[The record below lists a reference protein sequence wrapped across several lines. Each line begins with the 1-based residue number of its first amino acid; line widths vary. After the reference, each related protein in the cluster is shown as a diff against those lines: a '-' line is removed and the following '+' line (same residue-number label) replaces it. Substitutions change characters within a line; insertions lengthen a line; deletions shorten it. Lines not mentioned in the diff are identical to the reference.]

1 MSIVTIYK
9 FLIKRISMKQK
20 LYTSIGLMSGTSMD
34 GVDISIIQSDG
45 QYQFYNILDDY
56 FEYDIELQA
65 ELIRLRNL
73 VLAENDLFQYS
84 KELGNL
90 ERKITVFHA
99 EKIKQI
105 LLKYKHE
112 VDLIGFH
119 GQTIFHEPQK
129 KITKQLGDGK
139 LLSQL
144 LKKKVVYD
152 FRQKDIENDGQGAP
166 LTPIFHY
173 LISNIVNE
181 KFKTGFPIGFI
192 NIGGITNLT
201 KIINISNNF
210 EDNITAYDIGPGN
223 CLIDD
228 WVRKNSNKKFDENGN
243 ISKAGKIDQLITNQI
258 IENFN
263 IDTYSN
269 SLDIKDFDNSFARG
283 LSFENGCTTITNFTG
298 YLIAKGIENIGSN
311 SKIKY
316 LISGGGR
323 KNIALMDC
331 IKENLNDKN
340 KFILDNI
347 DNYGFNGDF
356 IESQAFGYLAIRSFL
371 NLPISF
377 PSTTGCKEPTLG
389 GKIEVNF

>member
-1 MSIVTIYK
+1 
-9 FLIKRISMKQK
+9 MKQK
-20 LYTSIGLMSGTSMD
+20 LFTSIGLMSGTSMD

-45 QYQFYNILDDY
+45 QYEFHNILDEY
-56 FEYDIELQA
+56 FEYDADLQA

-73 VLAENDLFQYS
+73 VLNQNDLLKNS
-84 KELGNL
+84 EELVNL

-99 EKIKQI
+99 EKINHI
-105 LLKYKHE
+105 LLEYKKE
-112 VDLIGFH
+112 IDLIGFH
-119 GQTIFHEPQK
+119 GQTIFHNPQK
-129 KITKQLGDGK
+129 KITKQLGDGN

-152 FRQKDIENDGQGAP
+152 FRQKDIENGGQGAP

-173 LISNIVNE
+173 LLSNVINE

-201 KIINISNNF
+201 NIKSKSSNL
-210 EDNITAYDIGPGN
+210 EENITAYDLGPGN

-258 IENFN
+258 IDNFK
-263 IDTYSN
+263 IDSYSK
-269 SLDIKDFDNSFARG
+269 SLDVKDFDNSFARG
-283 LSFENGCTTITNFTG
+283 LSFENGCSTITNFTG
-298 YLIAKGIENIGSN
+298 YLIAKGIENTATDN
-311 SKIKY
+311 KIKY

-323 KNIALMDC
+323 KNIALLDY
-331 IKENLNDKN
+331 IKDNLDNKN
-340 KFILDNI
+340 SYVLDNI
-347 DNYGFNGDF
+347 DKYGFNGDH

-377 PSTTGCKEPTLG
+377 PATTGCKEPTVG
-389 GKIEVNF
+389 GKLVENF

>member
-1 MSIVTIYK
+1 
-9 FLIKRISMKQK
+9 MKNK

-45 QYQFYNILDDY
+45 QNQFYNILDEY
-56 FEYDIELQA
+56 FKYDFDLQEELF
-65 ELIRLRNL
+65 RLRNL
-73 VLAENDLFQYS
+73 VLSQNDLIKYP
-84 KELGNL
+84 KELGNI

-99 EKIKQI
+99 KKINNV
-105 LLKYKHE
+105 LLKYKNKI
-112 VDLIGFH
+112 DIIGFH
-119 GQTIFHEPQK
+119 GQTILHDPQK

-152 FRQKDIENDGQGAP
+152 FRQKDIENGGQGAP
-166 LTPIFHY
+166 LAPIFHY
-173 LISNIVNE
+173 LLSNIINE

-201 KIINISNNF
+201 RIKSTSRNF
-210 EDNITAYDIGPGN
+210 EENITAFDVGPGN

-243 ISKAGKIDQLITNQI
+243 ISKTGKIDQLITNQI

-263 IDTYSN
+263 LDSYSK
-269 SLDIKDFDNSFARG
+269 SLDVKDFDNSFARG
-283 LSFENGCTTITNFTG
+283 LSFENGCSTITNFTG
-298 YLIAKGIENIGSN
+298 YLIAKGMEYESTNN
-311 SKIKY
+311 NIKY

-323 KNIALMDC
+323 KNKALIDS
-331 IKENLNDKN
+331 IKNNLNN
-340 KFILDNI
+340 KDNFTLESV
-347 DNYGFNGDF
+347 DRYGFNGDY
-356 IESQAFGYLAIRSFL
+356 IESQAFGYLAIRSLL

-377 PSTTGCKEPTLG
+377 PSTTGCATPTVG
-389 GKIEVNF
+389 GKIVENF

>member
-1 MSIVTIYK
+1 
-9 FLIKRISMKQK
+9 MKQK
-20 LYTSIGLMSGTSMD
+20 LFTSIGLMSGTSMD
-34 GVDISIIQSDG
+34 GIDISIIQSDG
-45 QYQFYNILDDY
+45 QYEFYNILDDY
-56 FEYDIELQA
+56 FEYDVELQE
-65 ELIRLRNL
+65 ELIRLRDL
-73 VLAENDLFQYS
+73 VLSQNDLLKNS
-84 KELGNL
+84 IELGNL

-99 EKIKQI
+99 EKINQI

-119 GQTIFHEPQK
+119 GQTIFHEPEK

-173 LISNIVNE
+173 LLSNIINE
-181 KFKTGFPIGFI
+181 KYKTGFPLGFI
-192 NIGGITNLT
+192 NIGGITNIT
-201 KIINISNNF
+201 KIKSISSNIEENINAF
-210 EDNITAYDIGPGN
+210 DVGPGN

-243 ISKAGKIDQLITNQI
+243 ISKAGRVDQLITNQI

-263 IDTYSN
+263 IDTYSK

-283 LSFENGCTTITNFTG
+283 LSFENGCSTITNFTG
-298 YLIAKGIENIGSN
+298 YLIAKGIEDISTNN
-311 SKIKY
+311 KTKY

-323 KNIALMDC
+323 KNIALIDC
-331 IKENLNDKN
+331 IKENLKDKN
-340 KFILDNI
+340 NFILDNI
-347 DNYGFNGDF
+347 DKYGFNGDF

-377 PSTTGCKEPTLG
+377 PSTTGCANPTIG
-389 GKIEVNF
+389 GKLVKNF

>member
-1 MSIVTIYK
+1 
-9 FLIKRISMKQK
+9 MKQK
-20 LYTSIGLMSGTSMD
+20 LFTSIGLMSGTSMD

-45 QYQFYNILDDY
+45 QYEFHNILDEY
-56 FEYDIELQA
+56 FEYDADLQA

-73 VLAENDLFQYS
+73 VLNQNDLLKNS
-84 KELGNL
+84 EELVNL

-99 EKIKQI
+99 EKINHI
-105 LLKYKHE
+105 LLEYKKE
-112 VDLIGFH
+112 IDLIGFH
-119 GQTIFHEPQK
+119 GQTIFHNPQK
-129 KITKQLGDGK
+129 KITKQLGDGN

-152 FRQKDIENDGQGAP
+152 FRQKDIENGGQGAP

-173 LISNIVNE
+173 LLSNIINE

-201 KIINISNNF
+201 NIKSKSSNF
-210 EDNITAYDIGPGN
+210 EENITAYDLGPGN

-243 ISKAGKIDQLITNQI
+243 ISRAGKIDQLITNQI
-258 IENFN
+258 IDNFK
-263 IDTYSN
+263 IDSYLK
-269 SLDIKDFDNSFARG
+269 SLDVKDFDNSFARG
-283 LSFENGCTTITNFTG
+283 LSFENGCSTITNFTG
-298 YLIAKGIENIGSN
+298 YLIAKGIENTATDN
-311 SKIKY
+311 KIKY

-323 KNIALMDC
+323 KNIALLDY
-331 IKENLNDKN
+331 IKDNLDNKN
-340 KFILDNI
+340 SYVLDNI
-347 DNYGFNGDF
+347 DKYGFNGDH

-377 PSTTGCKEPTLG
+377 PATTGCKEPTIG
-389 GKIEVNF
+389 GKLVENF

>member
-1 MSIVTIYK
+1 
-9 FLIKRISMKQK
+9 MKQK

-45 QYQFYNILDDY
+45 QHEFYNILDEY
-56 FEYDIELQA
+56 FQYDSDLQK

-73 VLAENDLFQYS
+73 VSSQNDLLKNS
-84 KELGNL
+84 RELTNL

-99 EKIKQI
+99 EKINQI
-105 LLKYKHE
+105 LLKYE
-112 VDLIGFH
+112 NEIDLIGFH
-119 GQTIFHEPQK
+119 GQTIFHDPQK

-144 LKKKVVYD
+144 LKKKVIYD
-152 FRQKDIENDGQGAP
+152 FRQKDIQNNGQGAP

-173 LISNIVNE
+173 LLSNIINE

-201 KIINISNNF
+201 KIKNIFGNV
-210 EDNITAYDIGPGN
+210 EDNIIAFDVGPGN
-223 CLIDD
+223 CMIDD

-263 IDTYSN
+263 IDTYSK

-283 LSFENGCTTITNFTG
+283 LTFENGCSTITNFTG
-298 YLIAKGIENIGSN
+298 YLIAKGIENIGTD

-323 KNIALMDC
+323 KNIALIDC
-331 IKENLNDKN
+331 IKDNLNNKN
-340 KFILDNI
+340 NFVLDNI
-347 DNYGFNGDF
+347 DKYGFNGDF

-371 NLPISF
+371 NFPNSF
-377 PSTTGCKEPTLG
+377 PNTTGCIKPTVG
-389 GKIEVNF
+389 GKLIKNY

>member
-1 MSIVTIYK
+1 
-9 FLIKRISMKQK
+9 MKQK
-20 LYTSIGLMSGTSMD
+20 LFTSIGLMSGTSMD

-45 QYQFYNILDDY
+45 QYEFHNILDDY
-56 FEYDIELQA
+56 FEYDADLQA

-73 VLAENDLFQYS
+73 VLNRNDLLKNS
-84 KELGNL
+84 EELANL

-99 EKIKQI
+99 EKINHI
-105 LLKYKHE
+105 LLEYKNE
-112 VDLIGFH
+112 IDLIGFH
-119 GQTIFHEPQK
+119 GQTIFHNPQK
-129 KITKQLGDGK
+129 KITKQLGDGN

-152 FRQKDIENDGQGAP
+152 FRQKDIENGGQGAP

-173 LISNIVNE
+173 LLSNIVNE

-201 KIINISNNF
+201 NIKSKSSNL
-210 EDNITAYDIGPGN
+210 EENITAFDLGPGN

-258 IENFN
+258 IDNFK
-263 IDTYSN
+263 IDSYSN
-269 SLDIKDFDNSFARG
+269 SLDVKDFDNSFARG
-283 LSFENGCTTITNFTG
+283 LSFENGCSTITNFTG
-298 YLIAKGIENIGSN
+298 YLIAKGIENTATDN
-311 SKIKY
+311 KIKY

-323 KNIALMDC
+323 KNIALLDY
-331 IKENLNDKN
+331 IKDN
-340 KFILDNI
+340 LDNKNGYVLENI
-347 DNYGFNGDF
+347 DKYGFNGDH

-377 PSTTGCKEPTLG
+377 PATTGCKEPTVG
-389 GKIEVNF
+389 GKLVENF

>member
-1 MSIVTIYK
+1 
-9 FLIKRISMKQK
+9 MKNK

-45 QYQFYNILDDY
+45 QYEFYNILDDY
-56 FEYDIELQA
+56 FEYDVDLQ
-65 ELIRLRNL
+65 EQLISLRKIVVNQ
-73 VLAENDLFQYS
+73 NDLLKKS
-84 KELGNL
+84 RELGIL

-99 EKIKQI
+99 EKINQV
-105 LLKYKHE
+105 LSKYKHQI
-112 VDLIGFH
+112 DLIGFH
-119 GQTIFHEPQK
+119 GQTIFHDPQK

-152 FRQKDIENDGQGAP
+152 FRQKDIENNGQGAP

-173 LISNIVNE
+173 LISNIINE
-181 KFKTGFPIGFI
+181 KFKIGFPLGFI

-201 KIINISNNF
+201 KIKTISSNF
-210 EDNITAYDIGPGN
+210 EENIDAFDVGPGN

-263 IDTYSN
+263 IETYSK

-283 LSFENGCTTITNFTG
+283 LSFENGCSTITNFTG
-298 YLIAKGIENIGSN
+298 YLIAKGIESMSNNI
-311 SKIKY
+311 KIKY
-316 LISGGGR
+316 LICGGGR
-323 KNIALMDC
+323 KNNSLIDC
-331 IKENLNDKN
+331 IKNNLKN
-340 KFILDNI
+340 KNNFILENI
-347 DNYGFNGDF
+347 DKYGFNGDY
-356 IESQAFGYLAIRSFL
+356 IESQAFGYLAIKSFL

-377 PSTTGCKEPTLG
+377 PNTTGCTSPTVG
-389 GKIEVNF
+389 GKLVKNF

>member
-1 MSIVTIYK
+1 
-9 FLIKRISMKQK
+9 MKNK

-34 GVDISIIQSDG
+34 GIDISIIQSDG
-45 QYQFYNILDDY
+45 QYEFYNILDDY
-56 FEYDIELQA
+56 FEYDVYLQE
-65 ELIRLRNL
+65 ELIRLRDIILNQ
-73 VLAENDLFQYS
+73 NDLLKNS
-84 KELGNL
+84 KELASL

-99 EKIKQI
+99 EKINQI
-105 LLKYKHE
+105 LSKYKYQI
-112 VDLIGFH
+112 DLIGFH
-119 GQTIFHEPQK
+119 GQTIFHDPQK

-152 FRQKDIENDGQGAP
+152 FRQNDIKNNGQGAP

-173 LISNIVNE
+173 LISNIINE

-201 KIINISNNF
+201 KIQTISNNF
-210 EDNITAYDIGPGN
+210 EENIKAFDIGPGN

-263 IDTYSN
+263 IETYSK

-283 LSFENGCTTITNFTG
+283 LSFENGCSTITNFTG
-298 YLIAKGIENIGSN
+298 YLIAKGIESMSNNI
-311 SKIKY
+311 KIKY
-316 LISGGGR
+316 LICGGGR
-323 KNIALMDC
+323 KNNSLIDC
-331 IKENLNDKN
+331 IKNNLNNKN
-340 KFILDNI
+340 NFILENI
-347 DNYGFNGDF
+347 DKYGFNGDY
-356 IESQAFGYLAIRSFL
+356 IESQAFGYLAIKSFL

-377 PSTTGCKEPTLG
+377 PNTTGCTSPTVG
-389 GKIEVNF
+389 GKLVKNF

>member
-1 MSIVTIYK
+1 
-9 FLIKRISMKQK
+9 MKQK

-34 GVDISIIQSDG
+34 GVDISIVQSDG
-45 QYQFYNILDDY
+45 QYQFYNILDKY
-56 FEYDIELQA
+56 FEYDVELQA

-73 VLAENDLFQYS
+73 VLVENDLFKYS

-90 ERKITVFHA
+90 ERKITIFHA
-99 EKIKQI
+99 EKINQI

-112 VDLIGFH
+112 IDLIGFH

-144 LKKKVVYD
+144 LKKKVIYD
-152 FRQKDIENDGQGAP
+152 FRQKDIENEGQGAP

-201 KIINISNNF
+201 KIISISSNF
-210 EDNITAYDIGPGN
+210 EDNIIAYDIGPGN

-263 IDTYSN
+263 IDTYSK

-298 YLIAKGIENIGSN
+298 YLIAKGIENVGAD

-323 KNIALMDC
+323 KNISLIDC
-331 IKENLNDKN
+331 IKENLNN
-340 KFILDNI
+340 KDNFILDNI

-356 IESQAFGYLAIRSFL
+356 IESKAFGYLAIRSFL
-371 NLPISF
+371 SLPISF

-389 GKIEVNF
+389 GKLVENF

>member
-1 MSIVTIYK
+1 
-9 FLIKRISMKQK
+9 MKQK

-45 QYQFYNILDDY
+45 QYEFYNILDKYYDY
-56 FEYDIELQA
+56 DENIKE

-73 VLAENDLFQYS
+73 VLSQNDLLKNS
-84 KELGNL
+84 RELVNL
-90 ERKITVFHA
+90 ERKITLFHA
-99 EKIKQI
+99 EKISHI
-105 LLKYKHE
+105 LLKYKGE
-112 VDLIGFH
+112 IDLIGFH
-119 GQTIFHEPQK
+119 GQTIFHNPQK

-152 FRQKDIENDGQGAP
+152 FRQKDIENGGQGAP

-173 LISNIVNE
+173 LLSKIINE
-181 KFKTGFPIGFI
+181 KFKIGFPIGFI

-201 KIINISNNF
+201 KINSISNNY
-210 EDNITAYDIGPGN
+210 EDNITAFDIGPGN

-228 WVRKNSNKKFDENGN
+228 WVRKNSSKKFDENGN

-258 IENFN
+258 IDNFN
-263 IDTYSN
+263 IDSYSK
-269 SLDIKDFDNSFARG
+269 SLDIKEFDNSFARG
-283 LSFENGCTTITNFTG
+283 LSFENGCATITNFTG
-298 YLIAKGIENIGSN
+298 YLIAKGIENTDTN

-316 LISGGGR
+316 LFSGGGR
-323 KNIALMDC
+323 KNTALIDL
-331 IKENLNDKN
+331 IKDNLNN
-340 KFILDNI
+340 RNNYILDNI
-347 DNYGFNGDF
+347 DTYGFNGDY

-377 PSTTGCKEPTLG
+377 PSTTGCKEPTPG
-389 GKIEVNF
+389 GKLVENF